1 MNMSAAIPSF
11 ALNEMREPLREQV
24 RPRILI
30 VDDSRDE
37 QRMLTELLRR
47 QQYQV
52 TVAFDGQQGYQCALA
67 TIPDLILLDVRM
79 PNMDGF
85 SACRLLKAN
94 PATERIPVIFLTAM
108 DEPDDRVAGLVLGGV
123 DYVSKPYNPAEVF
136 ARVRIHLDLARH
148 AREAEVAVGLP
159 PAPEAPPRHN
169 PDEVMVAASLRLIG
183 EHLATSL
190 TLADIARRVGT
201 YEKRL
206 SQVFRQRTGMTV
218 FAYISEERIARG
230 RQLLSD
236 TDMTINDIASQTGF
250 HNAGNFST
258 AFRERMG
265 MTPSAYRQ
273 AMQVGNLPSVG
284 A

>member
-1 MNMSAAIPSF
+1 MSAAIPSF
-11 ALNEMREPLREQV
+11 ATNEQP

-30 VDDSRDE
+30 IDDSRDD
-37 QRMLTELLRR
+37 QRALTELLRR
-47 QQYQV
+47 QQFH
-52 TVAFDGQQGYQCALA
+52 VAVAADGQQGYQRALA
-67 TIPDLILLDVRM
+67 TTPDLILLDVRM

-85 SACRLLKAN
+85 AACRLLKAN
-94 PATERIPVIFLTAM
+94 PATEQIPVIFLTALG
-108 DEPDDRVAGLVLGGV
+108 EPDDRVAGLVLGGV

-148 AREAEVAVGLP
+148 VREAEAVAAAAELLP
-159 PAPEAPPRHN
+159 PPPPPAHHN
-169 PDEVMVAASLRLIG
+169 PDEVMVTASMRLIG
-183 EHLATSL
+183 DNLDTPL
-190 TLADIARRVGT
+190 TLADIARRIGT

-230 RQLLSD
+230 RQLLAE
-236 TDMTINDIASQTGF
+236 TDMSVLEIADQTGF

-265 MTPSAYRQ
+265 MTPSAYRH
-273 AMQVGNLPSVG
+273 AMQAG
-284 A
+284 AGRASW

>member
-11 ALNEMREPLREQV
+11 VLTDQP

-30 VDDSRDE
+30 IDDSREE
-37 QRMLTELLRR
+37 QRVLTELLRR

-52 TVAFDGQQGYQCALA
+52 TVALDGQQGYQRALA
-67 TIPDLILLDVRM
+67 TVPDLILLDVRM

-123 DYVSKPYNPAEVF
+123 DYVSKPYTPAEVF

-148 AREAEVAVGLP
+148 AREAGGGAVGLGDA
-159 PAPEAPPRHN
+159 PAGTPSRHN
-169 PDEVMVAASLRLIG
+169 PGDVLVAAAMRLIG
-183 EHLATSL
+183 EHLAAAL
-190 TLADIARRVGT
+190 TLVDIARRVGT

-218 FAYISEERIARG
+218 FAYIGEERITRS

-236 TDMTINDIASQTGF
+236 TDMSVNDIAAQVGF
-250 HNAGNFST
+250 HNPGNFST

-265 MTPSAYRQ
+265 VTPSAYRQ
-273 AMQVGNLPSVG
+273 AMQTGSVPG
-284 A
+284 GDA